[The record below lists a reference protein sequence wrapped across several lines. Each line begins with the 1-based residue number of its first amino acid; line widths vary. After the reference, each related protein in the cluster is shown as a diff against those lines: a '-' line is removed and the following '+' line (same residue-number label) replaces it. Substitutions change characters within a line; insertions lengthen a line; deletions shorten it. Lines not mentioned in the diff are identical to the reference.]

1 MTKERCAE
9 VARRFR
15 EENMPR
21 LLTVQDLVVEVPGR
35 NIKILNGVSFSL
47 DTGQTLGL
55 VGESGCGKS
64 MTCYAIGNM
73 LPRGL
78 AQAGG
83 SISFGSGQSGSM
95 RPTIAMIFQ
104 DPTSSLNPVHTIG
117 YYLETAL
124 YRHQRL
130 KGNDARL
137 EAMRLLERVGI
148 DNAKSR
154 LGAYPHQFSGGMN
167 QRVMIAHA
175 LAAKPQ
181 LLIADEPTTALDVTM
196 QAQILYLLEELKAE
210 TGMALMIVSHDL
222 GVIARLAD
230 KAAVMYCGK
239 IVETAP
245 VEQILRKPSHPYARA
260 LIKCMPSIDPTDHQP
275 PIPIPGSVPLLDS
288 LPEGCYYNPRCPR
301 AAGDCFRRF
310 PPLAS
315 IEQAHE
321 VACYHPVAA

>member
-1 MTKERCAE
+1 MS
-9 VARRFR
+9 
-15 EENMPR
+15 N
-21 LLTVQDLVVEVPGR
+21 LLTVRDLAVEVPAQS
-35 NIKILNGVSFSL
+35 IKIIDGVSFSL
-47 DTGQTLGL
+47 ETGQTLGI

-64 MTCYAIGNM
+64 ITCYAVANI

-78 AQAGG
+78 ARTGG
-83 SISFGSGQSGSM
+83 SVTFASDDTLEK
-95 RPTIAMIFQ
+95 PKIAMIFQ

-117 YYLETAL
+117 FYLESAL

-130 KGNDARL
+130 KGADARM

-148 DNAKSR
+148 DRAKAR
-154 LGAYPHQFSGGMN
+154 LRAYPHQFSGGMN

-181 LLIADEPTTALDVTM
+181 LLIADEPTTALDVTT

-245 VEQILRKPSHPYARA
+245 VADLLQRSAHPYTRA
-260 LIKCMPSIDPTDHQP
+260 LIDCMPSIDPQDMTP
-275 PIPIPGSVPLLDS
+275 PAPIPGSVPLLDR
-288 LPEGCYYNPRCPR
+288 LPAGCHFHPRCCR
-301 AAGDCFRRF
+301 ASGLCSERF
-310 PPLAS
+310 PAS
-315 IEQAHE
+315 ADVGPVHTTS
-321 VACYHPVAA
+321 CYHPVAA